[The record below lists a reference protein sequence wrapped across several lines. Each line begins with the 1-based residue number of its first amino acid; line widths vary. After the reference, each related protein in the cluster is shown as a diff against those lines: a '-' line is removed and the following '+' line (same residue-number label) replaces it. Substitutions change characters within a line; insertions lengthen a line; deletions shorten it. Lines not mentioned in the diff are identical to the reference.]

1 MFIKPKEPILEH
13 NKDYVV
19 AEPASVPFTEKS
31 NNNNKKDSTMH
42 KKHIK
47 TTTVE
52 HYTYSGIILDP
63 ALLLRLLE
71 YATEHTDDAWLHLI
85 VERANKL
92 CYEQGCEYPLGMLD
106 YPGLIAPVDAMDS
119 MDETEPA
126 AVVVAPQVK

>member
-1 MFIKPKEPILEH
+1 MFIKPSEKILE
-13 NKDYVV
+13 NN
-19 AEPASVPFTEKS
+19 EASLYQSAPVPLTEKS
-31 NNNNKKDSTMH
+31 NNNNKKESTMH

-52 HYTYSGIILDP
+52 HYTYSGIVLDP

-92 CYEQGCEYPLGMLD
+92 CYQQGCEFPLGMLD
-106 YPGLIAPVDAMDS
+106 YPALIAPLEGTEEMDA
-119 MDETEPA
+119 TEMVPTEA
-126 AVVVAPQVK
+126 KM

>member
-1 MFIKPKEPILEH
+1 MFINPIKEILDEE
-13 NKDYVV
+13 VPLCESV
-19 AEPASVPFTEKS
+19 SVPPTVKS
-31 NNNNKKDSTMH
+31 NNNKNKEEFTMH

-52 HYTYSGIILDP
+52 HYTYSGIVLDP

-106 YPGLIAPVDAMDS
+106 YPGLIAPLEEGESTYAMD
-119 MDETEPA
+119 TTPVVPA
-126 AVVVAPQVK
+126 EV